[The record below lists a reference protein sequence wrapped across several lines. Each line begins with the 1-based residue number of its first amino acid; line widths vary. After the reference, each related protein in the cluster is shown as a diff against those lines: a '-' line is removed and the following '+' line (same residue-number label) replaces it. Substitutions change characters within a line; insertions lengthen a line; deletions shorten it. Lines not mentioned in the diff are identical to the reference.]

1 MLQITYKEKKLAG
14 TYHLPASKSISN
26 RLLIMR
32 ALARSKVLFDNLSEA
47 EDTYMM
53 RLYLSFINT
62 CAGSEIPLS
71 LDTHN
76 AGTVFRFLLAYLARQ
91 QGRWLLTGEERM
103 RQRPVGALVDALRSL
118 GAHIRYS
125 EKENFPPL
133 IIHGN
138 NLRGGEVLLNASS
151 SSQYV
156 SALMLI
162 APYLPGGLTIR
173 LQAEPVSSAYIDMT
187 ATLMRNFG
195 AEVFMA
201 DKEVSVK
208 EGSYRV
214 EKVRVESDWS
224 AAAFWYQM
232 VAFQPGA
239 GVFLPGLAENSVQG
253 DRFLTVVFDKLG
265 VASRFVN
272 GGLALSHTGKC
283 AGSIDFDFTH
293 APDIVPSVMVAC
305 AALGVEAHFSGIEH
319 LRIKESD
326 RISSMQKE
334 LGKAGTQIVNEN
346 GGYRLI
352 PGKGPS
358 DGQPLVFESHGD
370 HRMAMSLAP
379 LALKWGRL
387 SVRNPE
393 VVRKSYPDFWD
404 ELEKTGVFSLE
415 RIND

>member
-1 MLQITYKEKKLAG
+1 MLKITYKEKKLAG

-76 AGTVFRFLLAYLARQ
+76 AGTVFRFLLAYLSRQ
-91 QGRWLLTGEERM
+91 EGRWLLTGEERM

-118 GAHIRYS
+118 GADIRYS
-125 EKENFPPL
+125 ERENFPPL
-133 IIHGN
+133 IIRGSKLN
-138 NLRGGEVLLNASS
+138 GGEVLLNASS

-173 LQAEPVSSAYIDMT
+173 LQSEPVSSAYIDMT

-195 AEVFMA
+195 ADVSLNG
-201 DKEVSVK
+201 KEVVVR
-208 EGSYRV
+208 EGTYRV

-224 AAAFWYQM
+224 AAAFWYEM

-239 GVFLPGLAENSVQG
+239 EVFLPGLTENSVQG
-253 DRFLTVVFDKLG
+253 DRFLIEVFEKLG
-265 VASRFVN
+265 VVSQFVN
-272 GGLALSHTGKC
+272 GGLALRNSGKG
-283 AGSIDFDFTH
+283 AGAIDFDFTH

-305 AALGVEAHFSGIEH
+305 AALGVEGRFSGIEH

-334 LGKAGTQIVNEN
+334 LGKGGTQIVQEK
-346 GGYRLI
+346 GVYRLI
-352 PGKGPS
+352 PGKGPAG
-358 DGQPLVFESHGD
+358 DKPLVFESHGD

-379 LALKWGRL
+379 LALKWGSV

-415 RIND
+415 KIND

>member
-1 MLQITYKEKKLAG
+1 MLQIKYNEKKLNG
-14 TYHLPASKSISN
+14 SYHLPASKSISN

-32 ALARSKVLFDNLSEA
+32 AMARSKVLFDNLSEA

-76 AGTVFRFLLAYLARQ
+76 AGTVFRFLLAYLANQ
-91 QGRWLLTGEERM
+91 DGRWLLTGEERM

-118 GAHIRYS
+118 GADIKYS

-133 IIHGN
+133 IIQGRKLN
-138 NLRGGEVLLNASS
+138 GGEVLLNASA

-173 LQAEPVSSAYIDMT
+173 LQSEPVSSAYIDMT
-187 ATLMRNFG
+187 ATLMRDFG
-195 AEVFMA
+195 AVVTVS
-201 DKEVSVK
+201 DKEVHVE

-214 EKVRVESDWS
+214 EKVRVEADWS

-239 GVFLPGLAENSVQG
+239 EVFLPGLTENSVQG
-253 DRFLTVVFDKLG
+253 DRFLTVVFEQLG
-265 VASRFVN
+265 VASQFTE
-272 GGLALSHTGKC
+272 GGLLLKYSGKT
-283 AGSIDFDFTH
+283 ASVIDHDYSH

-305 AALGVEAHFSGIEH
+305 AALGVEGRFSGIEH

-326 RISSMQKE
+326 RIRSMQEE
-334 LGKAGTQIVNEN
+334 LGKIGTKIFHEGKSYV
-346 GGYRLI
+346 LK
-352 PGKGPS
+352 PGKGKNS
-358 DGQPLVFESHGD
+358 DGPLIFESHGD

-379 LALKWGRL
+379 LAIKWQTV

-393 VVRKSYPDFWD
+393 VVKKSYPDYWD
-404 ELEKTGVFSLE
+404 ELEKTGIFSLE
-415 RIND
+415 KTND

>member
-1 MLQITYKEKKLAG
+1 MLKIKYKEKQLAG

-26 RLLIMR
+26 RLLVMR

-53 RLYLSFINT
+53 RLYLSFINS
-62 CAGSEIPLS
+62 CAGSSIPLT

-76 AGTVFRFLLAYLARQ
+76 AGTVFRFLLAYLSRQ
-91 QGRWLLTGEERM
+91 EGRWLLTGEERM
-103 RQRPVGALVDALRSL
+103 RRRPVGALVDALRSL
-118 GAHIRYS
+118 GADIKYS

-133 IIHGN
+133 IIQGKELN
-138 NLRGGEVLLNASS
+138 GGEVFLNASS

-162 APYLPGGLTIR
+162 APYLPGGLTIK
-173 LQAEPVSSAYIDMT
+173 LASKPVSSAYIDMT
-187 ATLMRNFG
+187 ASLMRDFG
-195 AEVFMA
+195 AEVSMS
-201 DKEVSVK
+201 DKKIQVK
-208 EGSYRV
+208 EGAYRV

-232 VAFQPGA
+232 VAFQPDA
-239 GVFLPGLAENSVQG
+239 EAFLPGLTEDSVQG
-253 DRFLTVVFDKLG
+253 DKFLIDVFDKLG
-265 VASRFVN
+265 VASQFVE
-272 GGLALSHTGKC
+272 GGLALRHTGKV
-283 AGSIDFDFTH
+283 STSVDFDFTH

-305 AALGVEAHFSGIEH
+305 AGLGVEGRFRGIEH

-334 LGKAGTQIVNEN
+334 LGKVGTQIVNED
-346 GGYRLI
+346 GAYRLI
-352 PGKGPS
+352 PGKN
-358 DGQPLVFESHGD
+358 PLKGESPVFESHGD

-379 LALKWGRL
+379 LAMKCGEV

-404 ELEKTGVFSLE
+404 ELEKTGIFSLE
-415 RIND
+415 KTND